1 MHLVQFCYCVINN
14 FKLNKMKLNSVF
26 TFGKLF
32 GPVIVTILVL
42 LSCHSGIDDPDN
54 VIATT
59 RSVDNVRD
67 SLISLVAQSQE
78 YTDFVNSTEEY
89 YNKSEAYYS
98 SLSMEEKEEYMAN
111 INNDDYLSEY
121 IKRADLFEEIEK
133 VSIAS
138 RNLWAIIKMV
148 GLEDWEI
155 SSVFYY
161 NNNFISHIGVK
172 TRSEGDSNDCEAQ
185 RLSAQIAAKKAYDI
199 SIMLCEKNNDDFLEH
214 VCIENAKQGYQRAL
228 QEADE
233 EFRKCMSDKIG
244 H

>member
-42 LSCHSGIDDPDN
+42 LSCHSEIDDPDN
-54 VIATT
+54 VIAT

-67 SLISLVAQSQE
+67 SLISFVAQSLE
-78 YTDFVNSTEEY
+78 YTDFVNSTEQY

-111 INNDDYLSEY
+111 VNNDDYLSEY
-121 IKRADLFEEIEK
+121 IKRADLFKEIEN

-172 TRSEGDSNDCEAQ
+172 TRSEGNSNDCEAQ
-185 RLSAQIAAKKAYDI
+185 RLSAKIAATNAYNN
-199 SIMLCEKNNDDFLEH
+199 SIMLCQHNNDDFMEYNCLED
-214 VCIENAKQGYQRAL
+214 AKQGYQRAL

-233 EFRKCMSDKIG
+233 EFRKCMSEKIG
-244 H
+244 Y